1 MRSATKAV
9 PAANRERVE
18 EVCVEL
24 MLEIE
29 GCHSFCRLQIVR
41 IRDRCRL
48 IRGGSDERSGIEVE
62 DFRKTVIGFERHSA
76 ARAFR
81 EGHIS
86 GMVTTRAVEE
96 PTERRAHER
105 IRALLKR
112 CRTCAHRRVRWPG
125 PRFPRG

>member
-1 MRSATKAV
+1 MRSATKV
-9 PAANRERVE
+9 VNAANREGGE

-62 DFRKTVIGFERHSA
+62 DFRKTVIGFERQSA
-76 ARAFR
+76 PRSCRA
-81 EGHIS
+81 GHFS
-86 GMVTTRAVEE
+86 VMATTRAVEE
-96 PTERRAHER
+96 PTERRDHER
-105 IRALLKR
+105 IWALLKR
-112 CRTCAHRRVRWPG
+112 CRPCPARR
-125 PRFPRG
+125 